1 MLKYLGKNKKFP
13 PPTATMNAK
22 DILGPLSK
30 KTTDLR
36 VQPKDGH
43 CDYLG
48 AIWDICAP
56 QQGPG
61 SKS

>member
-1 MLKYLGKNKKFP
+1 MLKNLGKNKIFP
-13 PPTATMNAK
+13 PPSATMNGK
-22 DILGPLSK
+22 DIPGPLSK

-48 AIWDICAP
+48 AIWDIFAR
-56 QQGPG
+56 QLGPG
-61 SKS
+61 SRS